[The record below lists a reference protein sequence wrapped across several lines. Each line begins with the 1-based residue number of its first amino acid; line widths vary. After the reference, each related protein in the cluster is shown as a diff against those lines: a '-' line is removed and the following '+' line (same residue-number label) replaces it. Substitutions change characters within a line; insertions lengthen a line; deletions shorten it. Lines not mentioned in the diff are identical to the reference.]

1 MDQKLTRLS
10 QLKPMLA
17 TLKKLHAHFLFQLY
31 QLSAK
36 GGLSNMQELRR
47 FSYIAFP
54 RHRKKILQNT
64 KIHYITLFAFYDT
77 ITQASSGISFYAA
90 I

>member
-17 TLKKLHAHFLFQLY
+17 TLKKLHAHLLFQLH
-31 QLSAK
+31 QLTAK
-36 GGLSNMQELRR
+36 GGLGNMQELRR
-47 FSYIAFP
+47 SSYIAFP

>member
-1 MDQKLTRLS
+1 MVA
-10 QLKPMLA
+10 LA
-17 TLKKLHAHFLFQLY
+17 D
-31 QLSAK
+31 K
-36 GGLSNMQELRR
+36 GGLGNMQELRR

-64 KIHYITLFAFYDT
+64 KVHYITLFAFYDT